1 MSDEPTLTPDPPAA
15 AGATTTASEVPA
27 SAGSGPALPGLPAVK
42 SYSKHLVLVYVC
54 LGLILAGAIAAFAVL
69 VVKPNVETKTVWSTW
84 KPQDAGT
91 AAMTKEIADHVAPR
105 YRLKE
110 RGPQLVAVLSDGPT
124 VTSGT
129 SKVQIKAVAVRRAP
143 QSNEGIRIVGAEKSR
158 FYTLCGLGNN
168 CSIEGGTPSATRGRL
183 VRREALETALYT
195 FKYVPAVDSVLAFM
209 PPPPGETTTSV
220 IFLEKSAFK
229 EQLDQPL
236 NKTLVLATPPLPD
249 AEDLAEAATID
260 KLTLKSIFSY
270 ELTALPTGGAAIVL
284 DPAS

>member
-1 MSDEPTLTPDPPAA
+1 MSDEQTVTPETSPF
-15 AGATTTASEVPA
+15 GANAA
-27 SAGSGPALPGLPAVK
+27 SAESAPATPAPVLPGLPEVK
-42 SYSKHLVLVYVC
+42 GYSKHLAFVYTALALVLT
-54 LGLILAGAIAAFAVL
+54 GAIAGFVVL
-69 VVKPNVETKTVWSTW
+69 VVKPSVETKTVWSNW
-84 KPQDAGT
+84 EPQEAGVT
-91 AAMTKEIADHVAPR
+91 AMTKEIADHVAPR

-110 RGPQLVAVLSDGPT
+110 RGPQLVAVLSDGPIVLT
-124 VTSGT
+124 GK
-129 SKVQIKAVAVRRAP
+129 SKVQIKAVAIRQAP
-143 QSNEGIRIVGAEKSR
+143 QSNAGIRVVGAEKSR
-158 FYTLCGLGNN
+158 FYTLCGLGTN

-195 FKYVPAVDSVLAFM
+195 FKYVPSVDSVVAFM
-209 PPPPGETTTSV
+209 PPPPGETTTPV
-220 IFLEKSAFK
+220 LFFEKSAFK

-236 NKTLVLATPPLPD
+236 NKTLALQTPPLPD